1 MRVEFNVPES
11 LTGPRIWGRHPPQHD
26 GAHVHR
32 AGHTDVF
39 LTMALRAG
47 SIEIGSRASALRRI
61 PYSPYEV
68 GLCPPYA
75 EQWVGAADFERLN
88 LGISDAVLRAA
99 SDTTTGDVEL
109 RKPSK
114 VEDARLR
121 AMTEAVNAER
131 IAGFSSGRLFLDSME
146 QAIAA
151 ALIDRYAVRHRPLQ
165 THRGGLGAA
174 RLRRIKELVA
184 ASMEDE
190 LTLAEM
196 AQSVELSTAHFAR
209 MFRKSTG
216 ETPHR
221 FVLRQRVEH
230 AKEMLR
236 SAHLR
241 IIDVAAACGF
251 KTQEHFA
258 QVFRQ
263 ISGVSPTEYRRNC

>member
-1 MRVEFNVPES
+1 MKVEINLPES
-11 LTGPRIWGRHPPQHD
+11 VAGPRIWARYPPEHD
-26 GAHVHR
+26 GPHTHL

-47 SIEIGSRASALRRI
+47 SIEIGWRASAMKTVNYRA
-61 PYSPYEV
+61 YEV
-68 GLCPPYA
+68 GLCPPYE
-75 EQWVGAADFERLN
+75 EQRVGTCDFERLHV
-88 LGISDAVLRAA
+88 GISDAVLRAA
-99 SDTTTGDVEL
+99 TDATSGDVEL

-114 VEDARLR
+114 VEDVRLR
-121 AMTEAVNAER
+121 AMVEAVNAER
-131 IAGFSSGRLFLDSME
+131 IAGFSSGRLFLDSIE

-151 ALIDRYAVRHRPLQ
+151 ALVDSYAVRHRPLR

-174 RLRRIKELVA
+174 RLRRITELVA
-184 ASMEDE
+184 AKIEDE

-196 AQSVELSTAHFAR
+196 AQSVELTTAHFAR
-209 MFRKSTG
+209 MFRKATG

-221 FVLRQRVEH
+221 FVLLRRIER

-236 SAHLR
+236 SDHMR
-241 IIDVAAACGF
+241 IIDVAVACGF

-263 ISGVSPTEYRRNC
+263 MCGVSPTEYRRNC